1 VVIIAIFRDHRVKA
15 KRAIMLFRFKSSK
28 SAHVFAAVVV
38 ATIACRAASADDAAI
53 EKAVLTDFSGGFEWE
68 GSSQVQHVAMRF
80 VAFTRLDEHR
90 IDVRG
95 CGRYNTAGQVTD
107 IRVKMIVD
115 EQTRHV
121 EIWEADPIG
130 STSFETDGSHK
141 GSLDSDLKGIKAVWT
156 SASGAT
162 GKLLL
167 RAGGNLTCSPQ
178 VASAR

>member
-1 VVIIAIFRDHRVKA
+1 MRTR
-15 KRAIMLFRFKSSK
+15 SK
-28 SAHVFAAVVV
+28 SRISVYFAAAVL
-38 ATIACRAASADDAAI
+38 ATIARDAASADDAAI
-53 EKAVLTDFSGGFEWE
+53 EKAVLTDFTGAFEWDD
-68 GSSQVQHVAMRF
+68 SSQVQHVDMRF

-95 CGRYNTAGQVTD
+95 CGRYDTAGLVTS

-115 EQTRHV
+115 EQTRRV

-130 STSFETDGSHK
+130 QTLFETGGSHK
-141 GSLDSDLKGIKAVWT
+141 GALDDDLQGIKAVWMT

-162 GKLLL
+162 GQLHL

>member
-1 VVIIAIFRDHRVKA
+1 MMSFR
-15 KRAIMLFRFKSSK
+15 SK
-28 SAHVFAAVVV
+28 SPKSAYFFAA
-38 ATIACRAASADDAAI
+38 ALLASIACGAASADNVAI
-53 EKAVLTDFSGGFEWE
+53 EKAVLTDFSGGFEWDGNSE
-68 GSSQVQHVAMRF
+68 VQRVDMRF

-95 CGRYNTAGQVTD
+95 CGRYDTAGLVTN

-130 STSFETDGSHK
+130 SASFETGGSHS
-141 GSLDSDLKGIKAVWT
+141 GSLDDDLKGIKAVWT
-156 SASGAT
+156 TNTSGAT
-162 GKLLL
+162 GKLIL

-178 VASAR
+178 VAFAR

>member
-1 VVIIAIFRDHRVKA
+1 
-15 KRAIMLFRFKSSK
+15 MMPFRFKNRQ
-28 SAHVFAAVVV
+28 SAYFFAAVVL
-38 ATIACRAASADDAAI
+38 ATIACGAASADGPTV
-53 EKAVLTDFSGGFEWE
+53 EKAVLTDFSGSFEWD
-68 GSSQVQHVAMRF
+68 GSSEVQRVAMRF

-95 CGRYNTAGQVTD
+95 CGRYDTAGLVTN

-130 STSFETDGSHK
+130 STSFETGGSHK
-141 GSLDSDLKGIKAVWT
+141 GSLDDDLQGIKAVWTT

-162 GKLLL
+162 GNL
-167 RAGGNLTCSPQ
+167 RLRTGGSLTCSPQ
-178 VASAR
+178 VAFAR

>member
-1 VVIIAIFRDHRVKA
+1 MLIAMRICLKSRISGCFFAAIALTIIACAD
-15 KRAIMLFRFKSSK
+15 
-28 SAHVFAAVVV
+28 AH
-38 ATIACRAASADDAAI
+38 ADDTAI
-53 EKAVLTDFSGGFEWE
+53 ENAVLTDFSGDFEWD
-68 GSSQVQHVAMRF
+68 GSSQLQRVDMRF

-95 CGRYNTAGQVTD
+95 CGRYDTAGLVTN

-130 STSFETDGSHK
+130 HTPFEIDGSHR
-141 GSLDSDLKGIKAVWT
+141 GSLDDDLQGVKAIWTT
-156 SASGAT
+156 SASGAA
-162 GKLLL
+162 GKLVL

-178 VASAR
+178 VAFVR